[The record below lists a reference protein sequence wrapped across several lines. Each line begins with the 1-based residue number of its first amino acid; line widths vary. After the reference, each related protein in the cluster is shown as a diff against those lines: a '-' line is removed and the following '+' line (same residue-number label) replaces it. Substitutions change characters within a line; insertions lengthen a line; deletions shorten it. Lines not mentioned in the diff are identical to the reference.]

1 MTESIRLTSIG
12 TYETDIFD
20 ESAAEIPAYDP
31 ISQRLFVVNANSA
44 SVEVLDLSNP
54 SSPTK
59 INEIDATDYGGIAN
73 SVAIKNG
80 VVAVAIESENTQE
93 PGQVVFFDTNG
104 NFLNSVTVGA
114 LPDMLTFTPDGQK
127 VLVANEGEP
136 NDDYTVDPEG
146 SVSIIDISGGV
157 ANATV
162 TTADFSNFNAQ
173 IDALRESG
181 VRIFGPEAT
190 VAQDVE
196 PEYIAISEDS
206 TTAWVALQENNA
218 LAVLDINSG
227 QITDILPLGF
237 KEHNASGNG
246 LDASNRDDEIN
257 IQNLPVLG
265 MYQPDAIAT
274 FEANG
279 ETFIVTANEGDS
291 RDYDAFSEEAQVG
304 DLDLDPTA
312 FPNADALQ
320 NDEALGRLS
329 VTTAN
334 GDTDGDGDF
343 DQLYAFGGRSF
354 SIRDAQGNLVYDS
367 GDDFERITAQL
378 IPENFNSNNDENDS
392 FDSRSDDK
400 GPEPEGV
407 VTGVI
412 DGRTYAFIG
421 LERVGGIMVY
431 DISNPTTPSFV
442 QYINNRDFSGDP
454 EAGTAGDLAPEGLT
468 FISAE
473 DSPNGKP
480 LLVTANEVS
489 GSTSIY
495 EINEFTPIYNIQ
507 GAAQT
512 SPLEGDSVTTIGIVT
527 AVDSNGFY
535 LQDPTGD
542 GNDATSDGIF
552 VFTGSAPTV
561 TIGDELQVEG
571 TVSEFVPRNAASGS
585 LSTTQIGGNPT
596 ITTLSTGNSLPTAV
610 ILGAEGR
617 IPPTE
622 VIDNDD
628 LEVFDP
634 AEDGIDFYESL
645 EGMRVEVQ
653 DAVAVSPT
661 NRFGE
666 IFTLADNGVDAT
678 GVNDRGGITIRPED
692 FNPERIQIQLDRDLL
707 PDFSAPVNVGAALG
721 DVTGVVGYSFGNFEV
736 LATEEFSP
744 TASDLEP
751 ETSNLVGTDDQLTV
765 ASYNLLNLDPKVE
778 DQALVN
784 RSSDIDDDLSEGQ
797 FDAIASQIVENL
809 NSPDIISLQEIQDND
824 GAEQTDVVD
833 ASLTYQTLIDEI
845 VAAGGPQYEFFD
857 IPPEDDQ
864 SGGQPGGNIRV
875 GYLYNPDRVDL
886 IEGSGERLEDPN
898 LADGD
903 AFEDSRNP
911 LAAEFLFNG
920 QEVSIVNNHFT
931 SKGGS
936 SPLFG
941 DIQPPINGGE
951 EQREEQAQIVNNYVD
966 EILADD
972 PNANVVVL
980 GDLNEFQ
987 FFSPIQVL
995 KGGENPVL
1003 TNLTETLPEEERY
1016 SYIFEGNSQVLDH
1029 ILVSD
1034 NLAASAEYD
1043 PVHVNSEFTNQA
1055 SDHDP
1060 VLSRFELAVPDGVLW
1075 GSTGSDEL
1083 VGTQEDETLY
1093 GRAGDDTVAGGL
1105 GDDLIFG
1112 DEGEDVLRGDLNSR
1126 DPGGTVG
1133 GDDTIYGGA
1142 GNDRIGGKAGDDS
1155 LYGEAGDDQ
1164 IYGDDG
1170 DDLLRGGLG
1179 NDTLVGDDFSGGN
1192 GSDTFVLALGEG
1204 MDTILDFKVG
1214 DDLIALADGLMFE
1227 QLSITQS
1234 GSNTLIDS
1242 SDVTLAILNGVDAN
1256 SLIANASTT
1265 FSMI

>member
-1 MTESIRLTSIG
+1 
-12 TYETDIFD
+12 
-20 ESAAEIPAYDP
+20 
-31 ISQRLFVVNANSA
+31 
-44 SVEVLDLSNP
+44 
-54 SSPTK
+54 
-59 INEIDATDYGGIAN
+59 
-73 SVAIKNG
+73 
-80 VVAVAIESENTQE
+80 
-93 PGQVVFFDTNG
+93 
-104 NFLNSVTVGA
+104 
-114 LPDMLTFTPDGQK
+114 
-127 VLVANEGEP
+127 
-136 NDDYTVDPEG
+136 
-146 SVSIIDISGGV
+146 
-157 ANATV
+157 
-162 TTADFSNFNAQ
+162 
-173 IDALRESG
+173 
-181 VRIFGPEAT
+181 
-190 VAQDVE
+190 
-196 PEYIAISEDS
+196 
-206 TTAWVALQENNA
+206 
-218 LAVLDINSG
+218 
-227 QITDILPLGF
+227 
-237 KEHNASGNG
+237 
-246 LDASNRDDEIN
+246 
-257 IQNLPVLG
+257 
-265 MYQPDAIAT
+265 
-274 FEANG
+274 
-279 ETFIVTANEGDS
+279 
-291 RDYDAFSEEAQVG
+291 
-304 DLDLDPTA
+304 
-312 FPNADALQ
+312 
-320 NDEALGRLS
+320 
-329 VTTAN
+329 
-334 GDTDGDGDF
+334 
-343 DQLYAFGGRSF
+343 
-354 SIRDAQGNLVYDS
+354 
-367 GDDFERITAQL
+367 
-378 IPENFNSNNDENDS
+378 
-392 FDSRSDDK
+392 
-400 GPEPEGV
+400 
-407 VTGVI
+407 
-412 DGRTYAFIG
+412 
-421 LERVGGIMVY
+421 
-431 DISNPTTPSFV
+431 
-442 QYINNRDFSGDP
+442 
-454 EAGTAGDLAPEGLT
+454 
-468 FISAE
+468 
-473 DSPNGKP
+473 
-480 LLVTANEVS
+480 
-489 GSTSIY
+489 
-495 EINEFTPIYNIQ
+495 
-507 GAAQT
+507 
-512 SPLEGDSVTTIGIVT
+512 
-527 AVDSNGFY
+527 
-535 LQDPTGD
+535 
-542 GNDATSDGIF
+542 
-552 VFTGSAPTV
+552 
-561 TIGDELQVEG
+561 
-571 TVSEFVPRNAASGS
+571 
-585 LSTTQIGGNPT
+585 
-596 ITTLSTGNSLPTAV
+596 
-610 ILGAEGR
+610 
-617 IPPTE
+617 
-622 VIDNDD
+622 
-628 LEVFDP
+628 
-634 AEDGIDFYESL
+634 
-645 EGMRVEVQ
+645 
-653 DAVAVSPT
+653 
-661 NRFGE
+661 
-666 IFTLADNGVDAT
+666 
-678 GVNDRGGITIRPED
+678 
-692 FNPERIQIQLDRDLL
+692 
-707 PDFSAPVNVGAALG
+707 
-721 DVTGVVGYSFGNFEV
+721 
-736 LATEEFSP
+736 
-744 TASDLEP
+744 
-751 ETSNLVGTDDQLTV
+751 LVGTDDQLTI
-765 ASYNLLNLDPKVE
+765 ASYNVLNLDPKVE
-778 DQALVN
+778 DRALVN
-784 RSSDIDDDLSEGQ
+784 GSGDIDDDLGEGQ

-911 LAAEFLFNG
+911 LAAQFLFNG

-951 EQREEQAQIVNNYVD
+951 EQREEQAQIVNDYVD

-1016 SYIFEGNSQVLDH
+1016 SYIFEGNSQALDH

-1060 VLSRFELAVPDGVLW
+1060 VLSRFELAVPDDVLW

-1126 DPGGTVG
+1126 NPGGTVG

-1204 MDTILDFKVG
+1204 TDTLLDFKVG

-1242 SDVTLAILNGVDAN
+1242 SDETLAILNGVDAN